1 VVIIPP
7 LISRFANRAGNAV
20 ISFDFSSTFTW
31 PKVSWLS
38 CDHAVTIQMA
48 DLLLDLSG
56 ERLRHLPSIAMTSP
70 VAFLTIALIQFEKQ
84 T

>member
-1 VVIIPP
+1 
-7 LISRFANRAGNAV
+7 
-20 ISFDFSSTFTW
+20 
-31 PKVSWLS
+31 
-38 CDHAVTIQMA
+38 MA